1 MANSLSCSKI
11 SGGAGV
17 FDRTPND
24 VSGLSQM
31 TVHSCCV
38 RRSRL
43 LSGPVVCPG
52 PTELVSQNHKITQ
65 VLSPV
70 DLGQSLA
77 HDETKV
83 WPSLGRKL
91 IKVSQ

>member
-1 MANSLSCSKI
+1 MSDGTITL
-11 SGGAGV
+11 
-17 FDRTPND
+17 TEPN
-24 VSGLSQM
+24 VCPMPIELLSQ
-31 TVHSCCV
+31 S
-38 RRSRL
+38 
-43 LSGPVVCPG
+43 
-52 PTELVSQNHKITQ
+52 HKITQ
-65 VLSPV
+65 LLSPV